1 MVYLFVNEPLLRQQR
16 PHLTPPLLRR
26 LLLLLVQLTVDF
38 LPLVVSYMSFHCA
51 LVRREAQKI
60 PLVAG

>member
-1 MVYLFVNEPLLRQQR
+1 
-16 PHLTPPLLRR
+16 LTPPLLRR